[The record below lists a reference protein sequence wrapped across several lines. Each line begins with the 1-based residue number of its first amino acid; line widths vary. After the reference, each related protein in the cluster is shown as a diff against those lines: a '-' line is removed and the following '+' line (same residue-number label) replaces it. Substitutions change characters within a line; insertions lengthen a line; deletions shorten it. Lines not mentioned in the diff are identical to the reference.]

1 MSKAMSRLKEVR
13 ELSLVH
19 VMFQN
24 KTRGCGDRQ
33 GTHSLKQL
41 QTKLKVYTNSV
52 LGVQPCEF
60 IYYVV
65 HLHSANHT
73 AAGAHAEYSEKPFRK
88 LSKLMIGKMLSG
100 LASQHW

>member
-1 MSKAMSRLKEVR
+1 MSRLKKVR
-13 ELSLVH
+13 ELSLVR

-33 GTHSLKQL
+33 GTHSLKPL
-41 QTKLKVYTNSV
+41 QTKLKVYTNSA
-52 LGVQPCEF
+52 LGVQYCEF

-65 HLHSANHT
+65 RLPSANHT
-73 AAGAHAEYSEKPFRK
+73 AAGAHAEYSEKPSHK
-88 LSKLMIGKMLSG
+88 LSNLMIGKTLSG